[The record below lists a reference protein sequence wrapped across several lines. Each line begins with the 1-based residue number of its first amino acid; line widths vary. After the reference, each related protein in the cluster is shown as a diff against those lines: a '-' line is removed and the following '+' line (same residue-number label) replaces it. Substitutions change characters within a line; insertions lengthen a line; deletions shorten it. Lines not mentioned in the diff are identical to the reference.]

1 MACYIVCNTGSNEKN
16 VLNRYNKGVGAISQ
30 MDSMLNRMSL
40 GHYYFEIGLVMR
52 DTMLV
57 SKLVYNSEVW
67 YNVSDDQ
74 ISKLEQIDEMWMRKL
89 FSLAKSAPKEGIY
102 IESGKMPIRFIV
114 MIRRLMYF
122 WHVLHRNE
130 NELVNRFLSAQQI
143 WTGRNDWISQV
154 RKNMAEINLKL
165 TDKQITDMKN
175 EEFKK
180 QVKTKVEL
188 FAIRYLKKLQSK
200 HSKTSDLVF
209 ESFTPAK
216 YLVSPYLSKDLVQLL
231 YKLRNYMVDVKQNF
245 GSLYRENMWCRTCFL
260 FVESQR
266 HLLQCSAIIEK
277 IRKIVDIRNVHYE
290 MLFDEAKQVE
300 ITRIFSLILK
310 TRKQIIDE
318 TRNPPR
324 N

>member
-1 MACYIVCNTGSNEKN
+1 MN
-16 VLNRYNKGVGAISQ
+16 
-30 MDSMLNRMSL
+30 
-40 GHYYFEIGLVMR
+40 
-52 DTMLV
+52 
-57 SKLVYNSEVW
+57 KLVYNSEVW

-122 WHVLHRNE
+122 WHVLHKNE

-154 RKNMAEINLKL
+154 RKNISEINLKL

-188 FAIRYLKKLQSK
+188 FAIRYLKKMQSK
-200 HSKTSDLVF
+200 H
-209 ESFTPAK
+209 
-216 YLVSPYLSKDLVQLL
+216 
-231 YKLRNYMVDVKQNF
+231 
-245 GSLYRENMWCRTCFL
+245 
-260 FVESQR
+260 
-266 HLLQCSAIIEK
+266 
-277 IRKIVDIRNVHYE
+277 
-290 MLFDEAKQVE
+290 
-300 ITRIFSLILK
+300 
-310 TRKQIIDE
+310 
-318 TRNPPR
+318 
-324 N
+324 